1 VLALDL
7 GGTRCMAAVV
17 DSTGTQ
23 GATLRMATPTAV
35 DAEGLFQAVAE
46 LADRA
51 MREGE
56 ASIDGFGVGCGGPM
70 RGVLVSPLHI
80 PAWRDFPLRSRLEER
95 FGLPCVVDNDAKAM
109 ALGEWWRG
117 AGRSARAMLGIVV
130 STGVGG
136 GLVIEGRLLDGASGN
151 AGHIGHVIAFL
162 DGPPCDCGASGCVE
176 AVASG
181 SAIAR
186 RYGGEI
192 AADAIADRARG
203 GDARARGLF
212 ADAGT
217 ALARGIAAAAALCDL
232 DRVVLGGGVAL
243 GAWDLVRPALAAE
256 LARVARLQFT
266 RDLDVR
272 LGELGERAG
281 LVGAAALALLARR

>member
-1 VLALDL
+1 MAASASFMTHGPVRARVRSISDGRRLCSTSSRRSTAAVDPRDGRRGVLALDL

-130 STGVGG
+130 STGVRGG
-136 GLVIEGRLLDGASGN
+136 RALR
-151 AGHIGHVIAFL
+151 
-162 DGPPCDCGASGCVE
+162 
-176 AVASG
+176 SG
-181 SAIAR
+181 SSRPR
-186 RYGGEI
+186 RWR
-192 AADAIADRARG
+192 RARS
-203 GDARARGLF
+203 
-212 ADAGT
+212 
-217 ALARGIAAAAALCDL
+217 
-232 DRVVLGGGVAL
+232 LGP
-243 GAWDLVRPALAAE
+243 GA
-256 LARVARLQFT
+256 T
-266 RDLDVR
+266 
-272 LGELGERAG
+272 RAG
-281 LVGAAALALLARR
+281 R

>member
-1 VLALDL
+1 VLALDI
-7 GGTRCMAAVV
+7 GGTRSMAAVV
-17 DSTGTQ
+17 GSTGAHGTME
-23 GATLRMATPTAV
+23 RMATPTAV
-35 DAEGLFQAVAE
+35 DAEGLFRAVAE

-51 MREGE
+51 IRESKP
-56 ASIDGFGVGCGGPM
+56 SIHGIGVGCGGPM
-70 RGVLVSPLHI
+70 RGALVSPLHI

-136 GLVIEGRLLDGASGN
+136 GVVIEGRLLDGASGN
-151 AGHIGHVIAFL
+151 AGHIGHVLAFPE
-162 DGPPCDCGASGCVE
+162 GPPCDCGATGCVE

-186 RYGGEI
+186 RYGGDM
-192 AADAIADRARG
+192 AADAIAERARSG
-203 GDARARGLF
+203 QERAREMF

-243 GAWDLVRPALAAE
+243 GAWDLLRPSLAAE

-272 LGELGERAG
+272 LAELGERAG
-281 LVGAAALALLARR
+281 VVGAAALALLARR